1 MTVEQKAR
9 QAYFAHD
16 FERARRWNIYMDG
29 YKDGYR
35 KALAEVARCLT
46 KPNNL
51 ERIESINNLIEQ
63 YGNEGCEQKKE
74 EAGDGH
80 CPAHHGI

>member
-9 QAYFAHD
+9 QVYFAHNFD
-16 FERARRWNIYMDG
+16 RARRYYIYLTGYQDG
-29 YKDGYR
+29 YC
-35 KALAEVARCLT
+35 KALLEVAKCLT

-51 ERIESINNLIEQ
+51 ERIESIYNLFEE

-74 EAGDGH
+74 EAGNGNL
-80 CPAHHGI
+80 PANQRI